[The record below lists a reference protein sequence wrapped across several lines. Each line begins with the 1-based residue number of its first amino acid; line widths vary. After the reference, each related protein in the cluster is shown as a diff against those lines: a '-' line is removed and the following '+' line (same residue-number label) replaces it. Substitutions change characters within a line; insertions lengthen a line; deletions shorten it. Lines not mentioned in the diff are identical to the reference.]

1 MIATALSRSGL
12 GPKSLEL
19 EITES
24 VMMEQTGHTT
34 SILNGLVN
42 IGVQVSIDDFGTG
55 YSSLAYLKRFPV
67 NALKVDRSF
76 VRDIEIDQDGA
87 AIVKA
92 IVQLAHSLNLGV
104 VAEGVE
110 TPGQLAYLASLD
122 CDEYQG
128 YVFSKPLPGEELV
141 RLIHTNR
148 LEERVSEKF

>member
-1 MIATALSRSGL
+1 
-12 GPKSLEL
+12 
-19 EITES
+19 
-24 VMMEQTGHTT
+24 MMEQTGHATN
-34 SILNGLVN
+34 ILDGLVD

-76 VRDIEIDQDGA
+76 VRDIENDQDGA

-110 TPGQLAYLASLD
+110 TPEQLSYLASLH

-128 YVFSKPLPGEELV
+128 YLFSKPLPSEELAT
-141 RLIHTNR
+141 LIHTKAGT
-148 LEERVSEKF
+148 SA